1 MIKTVKLA
9 TYELRRFKGPL
20 PIVALL
26 FLLLVPT
33 LYGALYLWSNWDP
46 YGKLDQVPVAVVN
59 QDVPVEV
66 NGKTVDA
73 GDRLVAELQAN
84 TIFDWQFVDEEEAAE
99 GLAQGEY
106 YMVITVPPDFS
117 ANLVSGTG
125 DDPQRAVLMLHRDD
139 ANGFVVGL
147 LTASVQNQLEAAI
160 DRAAI
165 GAYFETVFANLE
177 TVKADVTKAADG
189 ATQIATGANAATKG
203 ATDLAAGI
211 TTAKQGS
218 ADLVSGLAAA
228 KAGSA
233 SLVTGLGTL
242 QTGSDAL
249 VPAAEDVASGAQ
261 QLASTAVP
269 VLNALGTAVPAL
281 GQAAANVEQATS
293 DTAAL
298 VTPQL
303 SGQIPAANQALTALA
318 RANPTID
325 FSTLDTALGDIS
337 DTSTQLV
344 AATTQASN
352 QAAAVNTA
360 FDSLNNAASGDISS
374 TSSDITALATGAA
387 QVSTGVQGLN
397 TGISTASGGASTLD
411 SGIGQLSTAAT
422 TLDTGIGTLQLGAQ
436 KLDDGLG
443 TLETGATTLV
453 TGVTAVS
460 TGATQLAADLTA
472 GAARIP
478 TLAPDQEANSEQ
490 VLSSPADVQVTIDN
504 PATVYG
510 RGLAPFF
517 FAIAIWVFGISVFLV
532 MRPISGRALASRASS
547 PKITIAGW
555 LPVLTIAALGSLILL
570 GIVWLGLGLTP
581 VNIGG
586 SIGVIVLA
594 AACFTAI
601 AHLFRTWLGVV
612 GSAITLVLLM
622 VQLTSAGGIYPIE
635 TLPAPRRV
643 IHTFIPMTYLV
654 DALRVNVA
662 GRPTDHLWRDVAVLF
677 GFTIVAVGLCMY
689 LVHRRRKFRVNDL
702 HPVLV

>member
-59 QDVPVEV
+59 EDVPVQV

-73 GDRLVAELQAN
+73 GNRLVAELQAD
-84 TIFDWQFVDEEEAAE
+84 TIFDWQFVDAQQAAD

-117 ANLVSGTG
+117 ANLVSGTS

-177 TVKADVTKAADG
+177 TVKADVTKAADS
-189 ATQIATGANAATKG
+189 ATQIATGADAATKG
-203 ATDLAAGI
+203 ATDLATGI
-211 TTAKQGS
+211 ATAQQGS
-218 ADLVSGLAAA
+218 AELVSGLADAKTGSTQLVTGLADA

-242 QTGSDAL
+242 QTGSDQL

-269 VLNALGTAVPAL
+269 LLNALGTAVPAL
-281 GQAAANVEQATS
+281 GQAAANVQQATS

-298 VTPQL
+298 VTPQM
-303 SGQIPAANQALTALA
+303 SGQITTAKQALTALA

-325 FSTLDTALGDIS
+325 FGPLDTALNDIS
-337 DTSTQLV
+337 DTNTQLV
-344 AATTQASN
+344 AATTQAN
-352 QAAAVNTA
+352 QQAVAVNTA
-360 FDSLNNAASGDISS
+360 FDSLNNAASGDISGA
-374 TSSDITALATGAA
+374 SSDITA
-387 QVSTGVQGLN
+387 S
-397 TGISTASGGASTLD
+397 SGASTLD

-517 FAIAIWVFGISVFLV
+517 FAIAIWVFGIS
-532 MRPISGRALASRASS
+532 
-547 PKITIAGW
+547 
-555 LPVLTIAALGSLILL
+555 
-570 GIVWLGLGLTP
+570 
-581 VNIGG
+581 
-586 SIGVIVLA
+586 
-594 AACFTAI
+594 
-601 AHLFRTWLGVV
+601 
-612 GSAITLVLLM
+612 
-622 VQLTSAGGIYPIE
+622 
-635 TLPAPRRV
+635 
-643 IHTFIPMTYLV
+643 
-654 DALRVNVA
+654 
-662 GRPTDHLWRDVAVLF
+662 
-677 GFTIVAVGLCMY
+677 
-689 LVHRRRKFRVNDL
+689 
-702 HPVLV
+702 

>member
-1 MIKTVKLA
+1 M
-9 TYELRRFKGPL
+9 
-20 PIVALL
+20 
-26 FLLLVPT
+26 
-33 LYGALYLWSNWDP
+33 
-46 YGKLDQVPVAVVN
+46 
-59 QDVPVEV
+59 
-66 NGKTVDA
+66 
-73 GDRLVAELQAN
+73 
-84 TIFDWQFVDEEEAAE
+84 
-99 GLAQGEY
+99 
-106 YMVITVPPDFS
+106 
-117 ANLVSGTG
+117 
-125 DDPQRAVLMLHRDD
+125 
-139 ANGFVVGL
+139 
-147 LTASVQNQLEAAI
+147 
-160 DRAAI
+160 
-165 GAYFETVFANLE
+165 
-177 TVKADVTKAADG
+177 
-189 ATQIATGANAATKG
+189 
-203 ATDLAAGI
+203 
-211 TTAKQGS
+211 
-218 ADLVSGLAAA
+218 
-228 KAGSA
+228 
-233 SLVTGLGTL
+233 
-242 QTGSDAL
+242 
-249 VPAAEDVASGAQ
+249 
-261 QLASTAVP
+261 
-269 VLNALGTAVPAL
+269 
-281 GQAAANVEQATS
+281 
-293 DTAAL
+293 
-298 VTPQL
+298 
-303 SGQIPAANQALTALA
+303 LA
-318 RANPTID
+318 RANPTVD
-325 FSTLDTALGDIS
+325 FSPLDTALNDIS
-337 DTSTQLV
+337 DTNTQLV

-360 FDSLNNAASGDISS
+360 FDSLNNAASGDISGA
-374 TSSDITALATGAA
+374 SSDITALATGAA

-397 TGISTASGGASTLD
+397 TGISTASSGASTLD
-411 SGIGQLSTAAT
+411 SGIGELSTAAT

-547 PKITIAGW
+547 PRITIAGW
-555 LPVLTIAALGSLILL
+555 LPVLTIAALGSLIML
-570 GIVWLGLGLTP
+570 GVVWLGLGLNP

-586 SIGVIVLA
+586 SIGVILLA

-622 VQLTSAGGIYPIE
+622 VQLTSAGGLYPIE
-635 TLPAPRRV
+635 TLPAPFRV

-654 DALRVNVA
+654 DALRITFTGGPA
-662 GRPTDHLWRDVAVLF
+662 DHLWRDVAVLF

-689 LVHRRRKFRVNDL
+689 LVHRRRKFRVRDL

>member
-59 QDVPVEV
+59 EDVPVEV

-73 GDRLVAELQAN
+73 GTRLVAELQAD
-84 TIFDWQFVDEEEAAE
+84 TIFDWQFVDEQEAAE

-117 ANLVSGTG
+117 ANLVSGTSE
-125 DDPQRAVLMLHRDD
+125 DAQRAVLMLHRDD
-139 ANGFVVGL
+139 SNGFAVGL

-177 TVKADVTKAADG
+177 TVKADVTKAADS
-189 ATQIATGANAATKG
+189 ATQIATGADAATKG
-203 ATDLAAGI
+203 ANDLATGI
-211 TTAKQGS
+211 TTAQQGS
-218 ADLVSGLAAA
+218 TELVTGLGDAKTGSTQLVSGLSDA
-228 KAGSA
+228 KAESA
-233 SLVTGLGTL
+233 SLVTGLTAL
-242 QTGSDAL
+242 DTGASQLVSAASDVSSASQNL
-249 VPAAEDVASGAQ
+249 SSTVGPATISVNA
-261 QLASTAVP
+261 AVP
-269 VLNALGTAVPAL
+269 PL
-281 GQAAANVEQATS
+281 GQASADLPVLSDNLTTIATTLSDLAKTPGIDQDLAQAINAQSANVT
-293 DTAAL
+293 TAAGQTTAIAGQ
-298 VTPQL
+298 VS
-303 SGQIPAANQALTALA
+303 SGSDSVQSAQSDLT
-318 RANPTID
+318 
-325 FSTLDTALGDIS
+325 S
-337 DTSTQLV
+337 
-344 AATTQASN
+344 
-352 QAAAVNTA
+352 
-360 FDSLNNAASGDISS
+360 SG
-374 TSSDITALATGAA
+374 SDITAVAVGAGQISTGADNL
-387 QVSTGVQGLN
+387 SS
-397 TGISTASGGASTLD
+397 GISTASSGASTLD
-411 SGIGQLSTAAT
+411 SSIGTLSTGAT

-443 TLETGATTLV
+443 TLQTGATTLV
-453 TGVTAVS
+453 TDVTAVS

-532 MRPISGRALASRASS
+532 LRPISARALASRAGS

-555 LPVLTIAALGSLILL
+555 LPVLTIAALGSLIML
-570 GIVWLGLGLTP
+570 GVVWLGLGLNP

-586 SIGVIVLA
+586 SIGVVLLA
-594 AACFTAI
+594 AACLTAI
-601 AHLFRTWLGVV
+601 AHLLRTWLGVV
-612 GSAITLVLLM
+612 GSAIMLVLLM
-622 VQLTSAGGIYPIE
+622 VQLTSAAGIYPIE
-635 TLPAPRRV
+635 TLPAPFRV
-643 IHTFIPMTYLV
+643 IHTFIPMTYVV
-654 DALRVNVA
+654 DALRITFTGGPV
-662 GRPTDHLWRDVAVLF
+662 DHLWRDVAVLF
-677 GFTIVAVGLCMY
+677 GFAVVAVGLCMY
-689 LVHRRRKFRVNDL
+689 LVHRRRKFRVRDL